1 MASTFFVTPLQMPSY
16 DRELKGGRGLQL
28 AELLK
33 DWPCSV
39 TGGSIRTEITG
50 VEDYAQAVQPGDIFI
65 VRKGKKTSG
74 SRFVKEALAHGAAAI
89 VSEESISLPII
100 DKEIPF
106 VWVPNTAL
114 FLSYASAKLAAFPA
128 EALSVVAITGT
139 NGKTTVSHFVSQL
152 LNALHKKAAVIGTI
166 GFYLDGEK
174 QQTSYEELTTL
185 QAKELHPILK
195 QCVRKGVSHVVL
207 EASSMGLQQH
217 RLDHCDIDCGVFL
230 NLSEDHLEDHGGLE
244 AYKRAKKRL
253 ADLSK
258 KLVLNGDD
266 NFCRSVGIYDKKKSC
281 SFGFDN
287 HNDLHIQIVSETVGK
302 TVLCLQTSASE
313 HIVEIPFVGKYHV
326 QNTVAALM
334 AVWRLGIPMDDI
346 VEHMWSLR
354 LPEGRLE
361 KIDNPVGI
369 DVYVDYAHTAE
380 ALQAVLQTFD
390 RSKTIYLV
398 FSCGGNRDKAKRFA
412 MGAVASKY
420 ADVIYL
426 TTDNPRDEDP
436 IIINESIIAGFTEQ
450 QYYEIYLDRKVAIH
464 QALAKAKKGDIV
476 LVAGKGHEQTQQI
489 KNQKFPFSDQQC
501 IKDYFTGLLTDAE

>member
-1 MASTFFVTPLQMPSY
+1 M
-16 DRELKGGRGLQL
+16 QL

-39 TGGSIRTEITG
+39 TGGSIRTIITG
-50 VEDYAQAVQPGDIFI
+50 VEDYAQAIKPGNIFI

-74 SRFVKEALAHGAAAI
+74 SRFVNEAIDRGAAAI
-89 VSEESISLPII
+89 VSEESISLPIT
-100 DKEIPF
+100 DQNIPF
-106 VWVPNTAL
+106 VWVPNTSL
-114 FLSYASAKLAAFPA
+114 FLSYASAKLSAFPA
-128 EALSVVAITGT
+128 EALTVIAVTGT

-152 LNALHKKAAVIGTI
+152 LRALHKNVAVIGTV
-166 GFYLDGEK
+166 GFFINEEK
-174 QQTSYEELTTL
+174 QQTKYEQLTTL

-195 QCVRKGVSHVVL
+195 QCVRNGVTHVVL

-287 HNDLHIQIVSETVGK
+287 HNDLHIQIVSESTGK
-302 TVLCLQTSASE
+302 TVLCLQTSSSE

-326 QNTVAALM
+326 QNAVAALM
-334 AVWRLGIPMDDI
+334 TLWRLGFAIDEI
-346 VEHMWSLR
+346 AAHMWLLR

-361 KIDNPVGI
+361 KIDNTFGI

-390 RSKTIYLV
+390 SSKTLYLV

-420 ADVIYL
+420 ADIIYL

-436 IIINESIIAGFTEQ
+436 ILINESIIAGFTEQ
-450 QYYEIYLDRKVAIH
+450 QYYEIYLDRKIAIH
-464 QALAKAKKGDIV
+464 KALAKAEKGDIV

-489 KNQKFPFSDQQC
+489 KNQKLPFSDQQC
-501 IKDYFTGLLTDAE
+501 IRDYFLNLMTKDGVE

>member
-1 MASTFFVTPLQMPSY
+1 M
-16 DRELKGGRGLQL
+16 
-28 AELLK
+28 
-33 DWPCSV
+33 
-39 TGGSIRTEITG
+39 TGGSIRTIITG
-50 VEDYAQAVQPGDIFI
+50 VEDYAQAIKPGNIFI

-74 SRFVKEALAHGAAAI
+74 SSFVNEAIARGAAAI
-89 VSEESISLPII
+89 VSEESSSLPTT
-100 DKEIPF
+100 DQNIPF
-106 VWVPNTAL
+106 VWVPNTSL
-114 FLSYASAKLAAFPA
+114 FLSYASAKLSAFPA
-128 EALSVVAITGT
+128 EALTVIAITGT

-152 LNALHKKAAVIGTI
+152 LRALHKNVAVIGTV
-166 GFYLDGEK
+166 GFFINEEK
-174 QQTSYEELTTL
+174 QQTKYEQLTTL

-195 QCVRKGVSHVVL
+195 QCVRNGVTHVVL

-287 HNDLHIQIVSETVGK
+287 HNDLHIQIVSESTGK
-302 TVLCLQTSASE
+302 TVLCLQTSSSE
-313 HIVEIPFVGKYHV
+313 HIIEIPFVGNYHV
-326 QNTVAALM
+326 QNAVAALM
-334 AVWRLGIPMDDI
+334 TLWRLGFSIDEI
-346 VEHMWSLR
+346 AVHMWLLR

-361 KIDNPVGI
+361 KIDNTFGI

-390 RSKTIYLV
+390 SSKTLYLV

-420 ADVIYL
+420 ADIIYL

-436 IIINESIIAGFTEQ
+436 ILINESIIAGFTEQ
-450 QYYEIYLDRKVAIH
+450 QYYEIYLDRKIAIH
-464 QALAKAKKGDIV
+464 KALAKAEKGDIV

-489 KNQKFPFSDQQC
+489 KNQKLPFSDQQC
-501 IKDYFTGLLTDAE
+501 IRDYFLNLMTKDGVE